1 MIDIKQKIYF
11 EKKENRYNEQ
21 LLTTPLQHVVVET
34 GYILNELK
42 KRNVTEVVDFGSGN
56 GRLTIP
62 LMRESIKVTAVDIS
76 RKSLDSLIQSS
87 SKMGFN
93 IKKLLNTSSVIP
105 NKKWN
110 AIVGCDILHHV
121 PLSGTLRELRN
132 ALTDSTGV
140 IIFSEPNIFNIAWSI
155 FVTVR
160 NTWKIEKG
168 MIYCNFYNFYRELK
182 NNKFRSIYLYGYGL
196 FPPILLN
203 SFPYLQKINYILGN
217 LPIIKFFAYRFI
229 IVAQAN
235 QSST

>member
-21 LLTTPLQHVVVET
+21 LLITPLQHVVAET

-42 KRNVTEVVDFGSGN
+42 KRNITEVVDFGSGN

-76 RKSLDSLIQSS
+76 SKSLDSLIQSS
-87 SKMGFN
+87 SKMGLN
-93 IKKLLNTSSVIP
+93 KKLLNTSSDIP
-105 NKKWN
+105 KKKWD

-121 PLSGTLRELRN
+121 PLNGTLQELRN
-132 ALTDSTGV
+132 ALMDGTGV

-160 NTWKIEKG
+160 NTWKVEKG
-168 MIYCNFYNFYRELK
+168 MIYCSYFNFYRELK
-182 NNKFRSIYLYGYGL
+182 NNKFRNIYLYGYGL
-196 FPPILLN
+196 FPPVLLN
-203 SFPYLQKINYILGN
+203 NFPYLQRINYFLGN
-217 LPIIKFFAYRFI
+217 LPVIKFFAYRFI
-229 IVAQAN
+229 IIAQAN